1 MYKKVLVVVA
11 TLATLA
17 VSAVVGQSAFAAD
30 RASIPVPPITLVV
43 GNNAP
48 FLSLVDG
55 APLHEYT
62 IRVTIVVRAHAVTG
76 VSGVYLHCDAAGANC
91 TVDTG
96 TNMFTAAI
104 KGLNPQAVAA
114 VRDHT
119 IDALA
124 FNGGQGE
131 ATDRAIADMYKR
143 SLKSAVA
150 KAVAAGH
157 IPA

>member
-1 MYKKVLVVVA
+1 VYKKVLVVVA

-17 VSAVVGQSAFAAD
+17 VGTVLGQSAFAAD
-30 RASIPVPPITLVV
+30 RAVPRPTPVV

-62 IRVTIVVRAHAVTG
+62 IRVTIVVRSGTVTG
-76 VSGVYLHCDAAGANC
+76 VVGTYLHCDATGANC
-91 TVDTG
+91 TVDSG
-96 TNMFTAAI
+96 QNMFTAAI

-114 VRDHT
+114 VRNHT